1 MTNKEGHIPSPV
13 IELLTVANEFCLFT
27 ESISGYP
34 KKEAL
39 EYFRKILPLLY
50 IKGSLLPDDTPEEV
64 RPERFVTEEQWEVIF
79 NDIRQLL
86 GEEDAFYFV
95 DYNDPK
101 DQDTW
106 QGSLAD
112 HLADIYQDMKDYIL
126 AFQKNTHTSR
136 VNAIAEC
143 RRLFYSHWGER
154 LVRAHHV
161 IHQRVIQSQP
171 ETDPYLD

>member
-27 ESISGYP
+27 ESVSRYP
-34 KKEAL
+34 KNEVL
-39 EYFRKILPLLY
+39 EYYRKILPLLY
-50 IKGSLLPDDTPEEV
+50 IKGNLLPDELPEEA
-64 RPERFVTEEQWEVIF
+64 RPERYVTEEQWEVVF

-86 GEEDAFYFV
+86 GEEDAFFFV
-95 DYNDPK
+95 DYSEPK

-112 HLADIYQDMKDYIL
+112 HLADIYQDMKDYVL

-136 VNAIAEC
+136 VNAIADC
-143 RRLFYSHWGER
+143 RRLFYTHWGER
-154 LVRAHHV
+154 IVRAQHV
-161 IHQRVIQSQP
+161 IHQRSLQSHT
-171 ETDPYLD
+171 ESDPYLD